1 MREQIANYQIRDYKI
16 TNSLMSEPS
25 TPLMRQYAAIK
36 KEHPNALLFF
46 RLGDFY
52 ELFFDDAVL
61 AARELQITLTSRNKE
76 KGVAIPMCGVPYHA
90 AEGYIAKLIRRGFK
104 VAVCEQVEDPRLAK
118 KLVRREVTRVV
129 TPGTAADSSLNAEE
143 NNFLAAV
150 ATVGDR
156 VGFAALDL
164 STGEFRATEFAG
176 ESAGRRIQEELEQLR
191 PKEMLYGSSAP
202 LLERAADARSAS
214 FRVETGVSPVRSEAP
229 TPHTGTAPVARI
241 SGGGWAE
248 TPLDDW
254 IFAPDH
260 AIPLIENHFGV
271 LSLEGFGLAGKRA
284 AASAAGAI
292 LYYIRST
299 QRGTLD
305 HVDRIGFYERQNCL
319 VLDAVTVRNLELIE
333 PLFAGTDAGVT
344 LFRALDATVT
354 PMGKRLL
361 RTWMLRPSLDRVEIE
376 GRLDSVEVQVK
387 DTVRREELRRALDGI
402 LDLERLLSRVTLETA
417 NPRDVLALAASLAR
431 IPKVRTVL
439 AGLSESRLSE
449 SRLSAARLAALHG
462 LIDELGDL
470 SEKIDRTLVPEPPL
484 TLSDGGVIAAGVDKD
499 LDELR
504 DLSRNSKQYLAQ
516 VETRERERTGIGSL
530 KVKFNSIFG
539 YYIEISKANLHLSP
553 ADYERKQTL
562 VNAERF
568 TTPELKEYESK
579 ILDAQEKIVE
589 IERRLFAELRS
600 AIAAESKRIRQTAL
614 ALAEVD
620 VLGSLAHIAAL
631 RNYCRPRFQQKNDE
645 AEKAADVLDLEIVEG
660 RHPVI
665 ELQELAA
672 GSERFVPN
680 DLFLDSSTHNIVVLT
695 GPNMGGKSTY
705 LRQAALI
712 VIMAQMGSFVPAR
725 AVRLGIVDRVFTRIG
740 ASDNVARGRS
750 TFMVEMTE
758 TAAILHTAT
767 ARSLILLD
775 EVGRGTS
782 TYDGLAIAW
791 AAVEYLHAHV
801 RAKTLFATH
810 YFELTELAE
819 QLSGVKN
826 YHVSVKETG
835 GSVVFLRRVEPG
847 AADRSYGIEVAKLAG
862 LPNEVVVRAR
872 EVLAEHESS
881 EHRLS
886 GHLTPGSS
894 AEPERPTQLTI
905 FTPLSQPVLE
915 RLREVDLN
923 RLTPLEA
930 LNLLAELKRQID

>member
-1 MREQIANYQIRDYKI
+1 
-16 TNSLMSEPS
+16 MSEFSP
-25 TPLMRQYAAIK
+25 PLMRQYAAIK
-36 KEHPNALLFF
+36 KEHPTALLFF

-52 ELFFDDAVL
+52 ELFFDDAIL

-76 KGVAIPMCGVPYHA
+76 KGAVIPMCGVPYHA

-156 VGFAALDL
+156 AGFAALDL

-176 ESAGRRIQEELEQLR
+176 ESAARRVQEELEQLR
-191 PKEMLYGSSAP
+191 PKEVLYGSSAP
-202 LLERAADARSAS
+202 LFENRTRAEIRDITSSSPQQTSTSPSTGPAPIRS
-214 FRVETGVSPVRSEAP
+214 TNGL
-229 TPHTGTAPVARI
+229 
-241 SGGGWAE
+241 AE

-260 AIPLIENHFGV
+260 AIPLLENHFGV
-271 LSLEGFGLAGKRA
+271 LSLEGFGLAGKQA

-299 QRGTLD
+299 QRGKLD

-344 LFRALDATVT
+344 LFRCLDVTVT

-361 RTWMLRPSLDRVEIE
+361 RTWLLRPSLDQAEIND
-376 GRLDSVEVQVK
+376 RQDAVEVQVT
-387 DTVRREELRRALDGI
+387 DTLRREDLRRSLDGI
-402 LDLERLLSRVTLETA
+402 LDLERLLSRVTLENA

-439 AGLSESRLSE
+439 AGLPAHRLSM
-449 SRLSAARLAALHG
+449 LHSA
-462 LIDELGDL
+462 IDELSDL
-470 SEKIDRTLVPEPPL
+470 RDGIDRTLVPEPPL

-539 YYIEISKANLHLSP
+539 YYIEISKSNLHLSP

-600 AIAAESKRIRQTAL
+600 TIAAEAKRIRQTAL

-620 VLGSLAHIAAL
+620 VLGCLAHIAAL
-631 RNYCRPRFQQKNDE
+631 RNYCRPRFE
-645 AEKAADVLDLEIVEG
+645 ADNAEHAGDLEIVEG

-680 DLFLDSSTHNIVVLT
+680 DVFLNSSPQNKPQNASHNIIVLT

-725 AVRLGIVDRVFTRIG
+725 TARLGIVDRVFTRIG

-791 AAVEYLHAHV
+791 AAVEYLHAKV

-826 YHVSVKETG
+826 YHVSVKEAG

-881 EHRLS
+881 ERRLS
-886 GHLTPGSS
+886 DHLTPGAST
-894 AEPERPTQLTI
+894 ELERPTQLTI

-915 RLREVDLN
+915 KLREVDLN

-930 LNLLAELKRQID
+930 LNLLAELKKEI

>member
-1 MREQIANYQIRDYKI
+1 
-16 TNSLMSEPS
+16 MSEPS

-76 KGVAIPMCGVPYHA
+76 KGIAIPMCGVPYHA

-164 STGEFRATEFAG
+164 STGEFRATEFVG

-191 PKEMLYGSSAP
+191 PREMLYGSSAP
-202 LLERAADARSAS
+202 LLERVTATQLNGFAAAQGGRGARPS
-214 FRVETGVSPVRSEAP
+214 
-229 TPHTGTAPVARI
+229 TGTAPVARV

-260 AIPLIENHFGV
+260 AIPLLENHFGV

-344 LFRALDATVT
+344 LFRCLDATVT

-361 RTWMLRPSLDRVEIE
+361 RTWMLRPSLDQAEIE
-376 GRLDSVEVQVK
+376 GRLDSVEAQVK
-387 DTVRREELRRALDGI
+387 DTVRREELRRSLEGI

-439 AGLSESRLSE
+439 AGLAESRLSE
-449 SRLSAARLAALHG
+449 SRLSAQRLATLHG
-462 LIDELGDL
+462 AIDELGNL
-470 SEKIDRTLVPEPPL
+470 REKIDRTLVPEPPL
-484 TLSDGGVIAAGVDKD
+484 TLSDGGVIAPGVDKD

-504 DLSRNSKQYLAQ
+504 DLSRNSKQYLAR
-516 VETRERERTGIGSL
+516 VEQRERERTGIASL

-600 AIAAESKRIRQTAL
+600 AIAAEAKRIRQTAL

-620 VLGSLAHIAAL
+620 VLGCLAHIAAL
-631 RNYCRPRFQQKNDE
+631 RNYCRPQFEQKPDQAAKAKNANDN
-645 AEKAADVLDLEIVEG
+645 DLEIVEG

-680 DLFLDSSTHNIVVLT
+680 DLFLNNSTHNIVVLT

-740 ASDNVARGRS
+740 ASDNLARGRS

-862 LPNEVVVRAR
+862 LPNEVVIRAR

-881 EHRLS
+881 ERRLS
-886 GHLTPGSS
+886 SHLTPGSS
-894 AEPERPTQLTI
+894 TEPERPTQLTI
-905 FTPLSQPVLE
+905 FTPLSQLVLE
-915 RLREVDLN
+915 KLREVDLN

-930 LNLLAELKRQID
+930 LNLLAELKKEI